1 MIDIDLFRK
10 NPEVF
15 REEIKKRNM
24 NIKIDEDLEFDAA
37 RRKLISEVDELRALK
52 NENSKKMPKLS
63 GEDRGKAIAEMK
75 KINERLAILE
85 KELQKKNEEFNL
97 RLSNYPNISHKTT
110 PVGKDEN
117 DNVPVFFYGNK
128 PEFDFKVKNHVELGK
143 SLDILDDEKGA
154 QLSGARFVYLKNE
167 AVFLEFALI
176 SYVLKILY
184 SKGFVPVIPPVL
196 VKERAM
202 YGTGFLPAEKN
213 QYYKIESDDL
223 YLIGTAEVPLCS
235 YHADDILDAKTLPL
249 KYCGF
254 STCFRREAGSYG
266 KDMGGMFRVHQFD
279 KIEMFI
285 FSNPENSWDDYEF
298 LRDTLEE
305 IFRGLGLHYRILN
318 MCTGDIGSPNAKKYD
333 LEAWLPGQEAYR
345 ELASCSNDTDYQAR
359 RLNIKYKDNDNNKG
373 FVHTMN
379 STACAIGRTLIA
391 IYENY
396 QDSKGNIRIPE
407 VLLPYMNGIE
417 IISAKKK

>member
-1 MIDIDLFRK
+1 LIDIDLFRK

>member
-85 KELQKKNEEFNL
+85 KELQEKNEEFNL

>member
-10 NPEVF
+10 NPEIF

-24 NIKIDEDLEFDAA
+24 KINIDEDLEFDAA

-63 GEDRGKAIAEMK
+63 GSERELAISEMK
-75 KINERLAILE
+75 KINERLDSME
-85 KELQKKNEEFNL
+85 KELQEKNEDFNS
-97 RLSNYPNISHKTT
+97 RLANYPNISHKTA
-110 PVGKDEN
+110 PVGRDEN
-117 DNVPVFFYGNK
+117 DNVPIFFYGNK
-128 PEFDFKVKNHVELGK
+128 PEFDFEIKNHIELGK

-154 QLSGARFVYLKNE
+154 QVSGARFVYLKNE

-176 SYVLKILY
+176 NYVLNILY
-184 SKGFVPVIPPVL
+184 SKGFSPVIPPVL

-213 QYYKIESDDL
+213 QYYKIESDEL
-223 YLIGTAEVPLCS
+223 YLVGTAEVPLCS
-235 YHADDILDAKTLPL
+235 YHADDILEMNSLPV

-285 FSNPENSWDDYEF
+285 FSRPENSWDDYEF
-298 LRDTLEE
+298 LRETLEE
-305 IFRGLGLHYRILN
+305 IFRGLGFHYRILN

-333 LEAWLPGQEAYR
+333 LEAWLPGQGAYR

-359 RLNIKYKDNDNNKG
+359 RLNIKYKDNDNNKD

-379 STACAIGRTLIA
+379 STACAVGRTLIA

>member
-10 NPEVF
+10 NPEIF

-24 NIKIDEDLEFDAA
+24 KINIDEDLEFDAA
-37 RRKLISEVDELRALK
+37 RRKLISAVDGLRALK

-63 GEDRGKAIAEMK
+63 GLEREKAIAEMK
-75 KINERLAILE
+75 KVNDSLVSME
-85 KELQKKNEEFNL
+85 KELQEKNEEFNS
-97 RLSNYPNISHKTT
+97 RLAGYPNISHSTT
-110 PVGKDEN
+110 PIGRDEN
-117 DNVPVFFYGNK
+117 DNVPIFFYGSK
-128 PEFDFKVKNHVELGK
+128 PEFDYKIKNHIELGK
-143 SLDILDDEKGA
+143 ALDILDDEKGA
-154 QLSGARFVYLKNE
+154 QVSGARFVYLKNE

-176 SYVLKILY
+176 SYVFKILY
-184 SKGFVPVIPPVL
+184 SKGFIPVIPPVL

-213 QYYKIESDDL
+213 QYYKIESDEL
-223 YLIGTAEVPLCS
+223 YLVGTAEVPLCS
-235 YHADDILDAKTLPL
+235 YHADDILELDSLPL

-266 KDMGGMFRVHQFD
+266 RDMGGMFRVHQFD
-279 KIEMFI
+279 KVEMFI
-285 FSNPENSWDDYEF
+285 FSDPEKSWDNYEF
-298 LRDTLEE
+298 LRETLEE
-305 IFRGLGLHYRILN
+305 IYRGLNLHYRILN

-333 LEAWLPGQEAYR
+333 LEAWLPGQGAYR
-345 ELASCSNDTDYQAR
+345 ELASCSNDTDYQSR
-359 RLNIKYKDNDNNKG
+359 RLNIKYKDNDKNKG

-379 STACAIGRTLIA
+379 STACALGRTLIA

-417 IISAKKK
+417 IISAKQK

>member
-223 YLIGTAEVPLCS
+223 YLVGTAEVPLCS

>member
-1 MIDIDLFRK
+1 LIDVDLLRK
-10 NPEVF
+10 TPEIF
-15 REEIKKRNM
+15 KEEIKKRSM
-24 NIKIDEDLEFDAA
+24 NIDVDADLEFDEA
-37 RRKLISEVDELRALK
+37 RRTLISRVDKLRALK
-52 NENSKKMPKLS
+52 NINSKKMPKLS
-63 GEDRGKAIAEMK
+63 GD
-75 KINERLAILE
+75 ERAKAILE
-85 KELQKKNEEFNL
+85 MKTINEQLDILEKDLLLKNEEFNL

-110 PVGKDEN
+110 PAGKDEN
-117 DNVPVFFYGNK
+117 DNVPIYFYENK
-128 PEFDFKVKNHVELGK
+128 PEFDFEVKNHIELGR
-143 SLDILDDEKGA
+143 SLDVLDDEKGA
-154 QLSGARFVYLKNE
+154 QLSGTRFVYLKNE

-176 SYVLKILY
+176 NYVLKILY
-184 SKGFVPVIPPVL
+184 SKGFIPMIPPVL

-213 QYYKIESDDL
+213 QYYKVEADGL
-223 YLIGTAEVPLCS
+223 YLVGTAEVSLCS
-235 YHADDILDAKTLPL
+235 YHADEVLEADWLPK

-279 KIEMFI
+279 KIEMFV
-285 FSNPENSWDDYEF
+285 FSNPKNSWDDYEF

-305 IFRGLGLHYRILN
+305 IFSGLKIHYRILN
-318 MCTGDIGSPNAKKYD
+318 MCTGDIGAPNAKKYD
-333 LEAWLPGQEAYR
+333 LEAWLPGQNAYR

-359 RLNIKYKDNDNNKG
+359 RLNIKYKDENNKRD

-396 QDSKGNIRIPE
+396 QDKSGNIRIPE

-417 IISAKKK
+417 IISPK

>member
-63 GEDRGKAIAEMK
+63 GEDRGKAITEMK

-85 KELQKKNEEFNL
+85 KELQEKNEEFNL

-223 YLIGTAEVPLCS
+223 YLVGTAEVPLCS

-417 IISAKKK
+417 IISVKKK

>member
-85 KELQKKNEEFNL
+85 KELQEKNEEFNL

-213 QYYKIESDDL
+213 
-223 YLIGTAEVPLCS
+223 
-235 YHADDILDAKTLPL
+235 
-249 KYCGF
+249 
-254 STCFRREAGSYG
+254 
-266 KDMGGMFRVHQFD
+266 
-279 KIEMFI
+279 
-285 FSNPENSWDDYEF
+285 
-298 LRDTLEE
+298 
-305 IFRGLGLHYRILN
+305 
-318 MCTGDIGSPNAKKYD
+318 
-333 LEAWLPGQEAYR
+333 
-345 ELASCSNDTDYQAR
+345 
-359 RLNIKYKDNDNNKG
+359 
-373 FVHTMN
+373 
-379 STACAIGRTLIA
+379 
-391 IYENY
+391 
-396 QDSKGNIRIPE
+396 
-407 VLLPYMNGIE
+407 
-417 IISAKKK
+417 

>member
-10 NPEVF
+10 SPEIF

-24 NIKIDEDLEFDAA
+24 KIDIDKDIEFDAA
-37 RRKLISEVDELRALK
+37 RRKLIAEVDELRALK
-52 NENSKKMPKLS
+52 NENSKRMPKLS
-63 GEDRGKAIAEMK
+63 GEEREQAISEMK
-75 KINERLAILE
+75 KINERLGIME
-85 KELQKKNEEFNL
+85 KDLLDKNEEFNL
-97 RLSNYPNISHKTT
+97 RLSNYPNISHEST

-117 DNVPVFFYGNK
+117 DNVPISFFGDK
-128 PEFDFKVKNHVELGK
+128 REFDFEIKNHIELGK

-176 SYVLKILY
+176 NYVLKILY
-184 SKGFVPVIPPVL
+184 SKGFSPVIPPVL

-213 QYYKIESDDL
+213 QYYKIESDEL
-223 YLIGTAEVPLCS
+223 YLVGTAEVPLCS
-235 YHADDILDAKTLPL
+235 YHADDVLEAESLPM

-285 FSNPENSWDDYEF
+285 FSNPENSWDNYEF

-305 IFRGLGLHYRILN
+305 IFKGLKLHYRILN

-333 LEAWLPGQEAYR
+333 LEAWLPGQGAYR
-345 ELASCSNDTDYQAR
+345 ELASCSNDTDYQSR
-359 RLNIKYKDNDNNKG
+359 RLNIKYKDSNNNKG

-379 STACAIGRTLIA
+379 STACAVGRTLIA

-396 QDSKGNIRIPE
+396 QDYKGNIRIPE
-407 VLLPYMNGIE
+407 VLIPYMNGIE
-417 IISAKKK
+417 IISSKQK